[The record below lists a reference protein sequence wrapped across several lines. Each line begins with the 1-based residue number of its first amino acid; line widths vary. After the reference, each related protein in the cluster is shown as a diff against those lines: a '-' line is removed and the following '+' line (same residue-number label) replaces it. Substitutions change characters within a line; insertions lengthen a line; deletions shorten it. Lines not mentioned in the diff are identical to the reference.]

1 MLTIKNIKELELNF
15 CYQRGLKRI
24 TETTNALGEH
34 FYCFNFGP
42 ISDGNGFN
50 KETEVRLGRDINQG
64 EYIFHYKVRTASCK
78 HYHHHKVLKNKPR
91 KTKSSCEAT
100 LIKDTMQVYLFFNRI
115 RHIRIP

>member
-24 TETTNALGEH
+24 TETQNKLGEN

-64 EYIFHYKVRTASCK
+64 HYQIFVMGLQMSTRNFVTIDDIKSKDGLASEIS
-78 HYHHHKVLKNKPR
+78 KVLAKAKWWWEN
-91 KTKSSCEAT
+91 EAT
-100 LIKDTMQVYLFFNRI
+100 K
-115 RHIRIP
+115 